1 MEPQTLIGATSQ
13 GLCGQREVRQEIRRQ
28 RWIEEGQLYKPEIEE
43 VREMAANRRPKQR
56 TDNEIV
62 ET

>member
-1 MEPQTLIGATSQ
+1 MEPQTLKGGACQ
-13 GLCGQREVRQEIRRQ
+13 GLCRQREVRQEIQRQ

-56 TDNEIV
+56 IGNEV
-62 ET
+62 TET